1 MATQSKVVVY
11 NSTSKRHE
19 PIAAGDTLDPSI
31 LPPVSKR
38 KLWLGKANYNV
49 VLVKKSK
56 PSGPSP
62 DLIVGERYLVIKS
75 SSTEDFRNVGQ
86 GTDDSIIFTATGTTP
101 AVWTN
106 SQVYRVVSDA
116 TLTEYYNTMGFT
128 VSVELR
134 SLSNSIVTVFTTS
147 SPYWL
152 NPLSI
157 YNTSSILPIDGTRA
171 RVTQSTT
178 KFVLELI

>member
-11 NSTSKRHE
+11 NTTSKRHE

-31 LPPVSKR
+31 LPKNIR
-38 KLWLGKANYNV
+38 KLWLGKANYNAVHIGRSQSTAAPSKLV
-49 VLVKKSK
+49 V
-56 PSGPSP
+56 GA
-62 DLIVGERYLVIKS
+62 RYLVGKGV
-75 SSTEDFRNVGQ
+75 TTDDFRNVGQ
-86 GTDDSIIFTATGTTP
+86 GADESVSFIATGTTP

-106 SQVYRVVSDA
+106 SNVWRVMEDA
-116 TLTEYYNTMGFT
+116 TLTEYHNTLGFA

-134 SLSNSIVTVFTTS
+134 SLSGSVVTVFTTS
-147 SPYWL
+147 APYWL

-157 YNTSSILPIDGTRA
+157 YNTSTIAPIDATKA

-178 KFVLELI
+178 KVVLELI